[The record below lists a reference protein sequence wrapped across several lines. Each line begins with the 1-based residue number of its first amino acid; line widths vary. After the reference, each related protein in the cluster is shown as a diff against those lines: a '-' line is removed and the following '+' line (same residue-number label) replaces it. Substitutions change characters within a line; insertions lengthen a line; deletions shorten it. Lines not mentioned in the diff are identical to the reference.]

1 VTEPGHETEIEQDEA
16 ARPRDVYGLDADL
29 VEAVE
34 EALDRGDAESVR
46 TLIEPLHDADI
57 ADLLQSLDADERR
70 EFIDAIRSEF
80 HPDILVELDERV
92 RDEVVD
98 QLGLVETAAAVA
110 ELDTDDAIEVIAELD
125 EDEQQQVL
133 DAISATD
140 RALIEQG
147 LAYPEDSAGRLMQRE
162 LVAVPSFW
170 SVGET
175 IDHLRKS
182 ADESPDNL
190 PGDFYDIFV
199 VDPGH
204 RPVGAIPLSH
214 VLRSRRLVA
223 LTDLM
228 TSEMKVI
235 GATTDQEE
243 VAFLFRQRNLTSAPV
258 VDEGG
263 RLVGVITIDDV
274 VDVIDEELEDDM
286 MRLGG
291 VSEDD
296 LYSAAMETARS
307 RFGWLLVNLGTAII
321 ASLVIGF
328 FDATIEQM
336 VALAV
341 LMPIVASMGGNAG
354 TQTLTV
360 AVRALATKELTAA
373 NALRVIGKELMVGG
387 VNGVLFAVIAAGVAW
402 FWFGSVAIAVVL
414 GLAMIINLVVAA
426 LAGATIPLM
435 LERFHVDPAI
445 ASGVFLTTITDVVGF
460 FAFLGLAAWFLM

>member
-1 VTEPGHETEIEQDEA
+1 MTDPQPAAEPEHEEA
-16 ARPRDVYGLDADL
+16 TRPGGGFELDPDL
-29 VEAVE
+29 VAAVVASLE
-34 EALDRGDAESVR
+34 GRDEQRVR
-46 TLIEPLHDADI
+46 DLVGPLHDAEI
-57 ADLLQSLDADERR
+57 ADLIQKLGSENRR
-70 EFIDAIRSEF
+70 ALVVAIRESF
-80 HPDILVELDERV
+80 RPDILVELDERV
-92 RDEVVD
+92 RDEVMEA
-98 QLGLVETAAAVA
+98 LGPRETAAAVA
-110 ELDTDDAIEVIAELD
+110 ELDTDDAILVVSELD
-125 EDEQQQVL
+125 EREQQQVL
-133 DAISATD
+133 DAIPPTD

-147 LAYPEDSAGRLMQRE
+147 LSYPEYSAGRLMQRE
-162 LVAVPSFW
+162 LVAAPLFW
-170 SVGET
+170 TVGET
-175 IDHLRKS
+175 IDFLRRT
-182 ADESPDNL
+182 ADEEPDSL

-214 VLRSRRLVA
+214 LLRTRRPVPLA
-223 LTDLM
+223 DIM
-228 TSEMKVI
+228 TTEMKVI
-235 GATTDQEE
+235 AAETDQED
-243 VAFLFRQRNLTSAPV
+243 VAFLFRQRDLTSAPV

-291 VSEDD
+291 LAVDD
-296 LYSAAMETARS
+296 LYSATVETARS
-307 RFGWLLVNLGTAII
+307 RFWWLLVNLGTAIL
-321 ASLVIGF
+321 ASLVIGL

-360 AVRALATKELTAA
+360 AVRALATRELTAT

-387 VNGVLFAVIAAGVAW
+387 VNGVLFAVLTGVVAWLWFGNPAIAA
-402 FWFGSVAIAVVL
+402 IL

-426 LAGATIPLM
+426 LAGAVIPL
-435 LERFHVDPAI
+435 LLDRFGIDPAI

-460 FAFLGLAAWFLM
+460 FAFLGLAAWLLL

>member
-214 VLRSRRLVA
+214 LLRSRRPVP

-307 RFGWLLVNLGTAII
+307 RFGWLLVNLGTAIL
-321 ASLVIGF
+321 ASLVIGL

-402 FWFGSVAIAVVL
+402 VWFGGAAIAVVL

>member
-133 DAISATD
+133 DAIPATD

-190 PGDFYDIFV
+190 PSDFYDIFV

-214 VLRSRRLVA
+214 LLRSRRLVP

-235 GATTDQEE
+235 GANTDQEE

-373 NALRVIGKELMVGG
+373 NAMRVIGKELMVGG

-402 FWFGSVAIAVVL
+402 VWFGGAAIAVVL